1 MARTK
6 VRKNPLE
13 TNKTIVT
20 TEYTTPT
27 LFKVTNQKGTTFN
40 AALGVRCG
48 LKRQSERDHKSF
60 YYFSRSSLKTPSSDL
75 MAELSEECKSQA
87 RKESEY
93 LKQQRQKKK
102 VMNAVLINKKKQLM
116 ELSR

>member
-1 MARTK
+1 
-6 VRKNPLE
+6 
-13 TNKTIVT
+13 
-20 TEYTTPT
+20 
-27 LFKVTNQKGTTFN
+27 
-40 AALGVRCG
+40 
-48 LKRQSERDHKSF
+48 
-60 YYFSRSSLKTPSSDL
+60 